1 MWAYF
6 CTMRI
11 ADNRVC
17 SVLEAYV
24 DRLSPRYGRQEAVA
38 MARIVFDERLGW
50 DRARLELN
58 RDHALSESE
67 LLKVYLPISRLA
79 AGEPLQYVL
88 GRVRFHGLELS
99 VAPGVLIPRPETEEL
114 VEHIL
119 RSGIRPACIVDI
131 GTGSGAIA
139 LALKRYF
146 GSARVLGID
155 VSLVALQQA
164 RANGAALGIPVE
176 WVLADVL
183 ADGFSLPE
191 ECDLVVSNPPYIPI
205 SERSTLEDHV
215 KDHEPGQALF
225 VDDDDAVLFHRVIA
239 AKAAVGHR
247 TLWLEG
253 HRDHTVQA
261 ADVIGMMGWRNV
273 RVLKDISGADRF
285 ITAAR

>member
-1 MWAYF
+1 
-6 CTMRI
+6 
-11 ADNRVC
+11 
-17 SVLEAYV
+17 
-24 DRLSPRYGRQEAVA
+24 
-38 MARIVFDERLGW
+38 MARIVFDDRLGW
-50 DRARLELN
+50 DRARLDLH

-119 RSGIRPACIVDI
+119 QSDIRPACIVDI

-139 LALKRYF
+139 LALKRHF
-146 GSARVLGID
+146 GSARVLGVD
-155 VSLVALQQA
+155 VSPIALQQA

-183 ADGFSLPE
+183 DDGFSLPV

-205 SERSTLEDHV
+205 SERHMLDDHV
-215 KDHEPGQALF
+215 KDHEPEQALF
-225 VDDDDAVLFHRVIA
+225 VPDDDAVLFHRVIA
-239 AKAAVGHR
+239 SKASQGQC
-247 TLWLEG
+247 TLWFEG
-253 HRDHTVQA
+253 HRDHAVHA
-261 ADVIGMMGWRNV
+261 ANMLGAMGWREV

-285 ITAAR
+285 ITAIR